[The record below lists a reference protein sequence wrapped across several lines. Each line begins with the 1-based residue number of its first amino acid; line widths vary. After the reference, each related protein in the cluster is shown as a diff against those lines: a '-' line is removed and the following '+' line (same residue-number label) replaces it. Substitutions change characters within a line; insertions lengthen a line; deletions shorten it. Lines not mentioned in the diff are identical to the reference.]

1 MKIKLTKNKKMLK
14 AIINIAKNES
24 TQIRNSRI
32 TIILYSIFPLITFLC
47 LSIVY
52 QKEIIREIPIAI
64 IDEDKSDLS
73 RTIIQFI
80 ESSPS
85 MKIVSYCNTQDEMK
99 EEFLKGE
106 IQGAFYFPAELS
118 NKIKSGKQS
127 NVVMFINASN
137 LLISNSL
144 LNDGTKILKTVNA
157 GILLKKFKSNGMA
170 EKQAM
175 SLVNPIKVES
185 NILYNSNYSYVTYL
199 IPGLTTFIMMMVVM
213 MGAVPIINHKLTE
226 SEFQKELGLTKNKI
240 LPVLIGKSIP
250 HLLFHFANALILVGI
265 IFPLFQINVKS
276 SHFILIIYLFFF
288 IVVSFSFG
296 VMLSSLIPK
305 RSFATEVALFVVTP
319 AFIYSGLT
327 FPLWAMPE
335 AHQMIAK
342 LIPYTYF
349 LSGFIK
355 LYEMGT
361 NIIYLKKE
369 IIVLSIFFIIS
380 SVITIVSIKVR
391 LNILRENSD
400 EKY

>member
-1 MKIKLTKNKKMLK
+1 MLK
-14 AIINIAKNES
+14 AILNIAKNELN
-24 TQIRNSRI
+24 QIRNSRI
-32 TIILYSIFPLITFLC
+32 TVFLYSIFPLIIFLC
-47 LSIVY
+47 YSIVY
-52 QKEIIREIPIAI
+52 QNEIIREIPVAI
-64 IDEDKSDLS
+64 VDEDKSDLS

-85 MKIVSYCNTQDEMK
+85 MKIVSYCNNQDEMK

-106 IQGAFYFPAELS
+106 IHGAFYFPADFS
-118 NKIKSGKQS
+118 YKIKSGKQS
-127 NVVMFINASN
+127 DVIMFINASN
-137 LLISNSL
+137 LLISNSI

-157 GILLKKFKSNGMA
+157 GILLKKFKSNGMT

-175 SLVNPIKVES
+175 NLVNPIKVES
-185 NILYNSNYSYVTYL
+185 NILYNSNYSYITYL
-199 IPGLTTFIMMMVVM
+199 IPGLTTFILMMIVM

-226 SEFQKELGLTKNKI
+226 SEFQNELSITNNKI
-240 LPVLIGKSIP
+240 FPLLVGKSIP

-265 IFPLFQINVKS
+265 IFPLFHINVKS
-276 SHFILIIYLFFF
+276 SQFILIIYLFFF

-296 VMLSSLIPK
+296 IMLSSLIPK
-305 RSFATEVALFVVTP
+305 RSFATEVALFVLTP

-335 AHQMIAK
+335 FHQIIAK

-361 NIIYLKKE
+361 GIIYLKKE
-369 IIVLSIFFIIS
+369 IIVLSIFLFIS
-380 SVITIVSIKVR
+380 FVITMISIKVR
-391 LNILRENSD
+391 LNILREKSD
-400 EKY
+400 EKD

>member
-1 MKIKLTKNKKMLK
+1 MLK
-14 AIINIAKNES
+14 AILDIAKNELN
-24 TQIRNSRI
+24 QIRNSRI
-32 TIILYSIFPLITFLC
+32 TVILYSIFPLIIFLC
-47 LSIVY
+47 FSIVY
-52 QKEIIREIPIAI
+52 QNEVIREIPVAI

-73 RTIIQFI
+73 RTIIQYI

-106 IQGAFYFPAELS
+106 IHGAFYFPAELS

-157 GILLKKFKSNGMA
+157 GILLKKFKSNGMT

-175 SLVNPIKVES
+175 NLVNPIRVES
-185 NILYNSNYSYVTYL
+185 NILYNSNYSYITYL
-199 IPGLTTFIMMMVVM
+199 IPGLTTFILMMIVM

-226 SEFQKELGLTKNKI
+226 IEFQNELKITNNKI
-240 LPVLIGKSIP
+240 FPLLVGKSIP

-265 IFPLFQINVKS
+265 IFPLFNINVKS
-276 SHFILIIYLFFF
+276 SQFILIIYLFYF

-296 VMLSSLIPK
+296 IMLSSLIPK
-305 RSFATEVALFVVTP
+305 RSFATEVALFILTP

-327 FPLWAMPE
+327 FPLWAMPPI
-335 AHQMIAK
+335 HQMIAK

-361 NIIYLKKE
+361 SIIYLKKE
-369 IIVLSIFFIIS
+369 IIVLSIFLLIS
-380 SVITIVSIKVR
+380 FVITMISIKVR
-391 LNILRENSD
+391 LNILRENSNGKD
-400 EKY
+400 

>member
-1 MKIKLTKNKKMLK
+1 MLK
-14 AIINIAKNES
+14 AILNIAKNEL

-32 TIILYSIFPLITFLC
+32 TVILYSIFPLIIFLC
-47 LSIVY
+47 FSIVY
-52 QKEIIREIPIAI
+52 QNEIIREIPVAI

-73 RTIIQFI
+73 RTIIQYI

-85 MKIVSYCNTQDEMK
+85 MKIVSYCKTQDEMK

-106 IQGAFYFPAELS
+106 IHGAFYFPADLS

-127 NVVMFINASN
+127 NVIMFINASN

-157 GILLKKFKSNGMA
+157 GILLKKFKSNGMT

-175 SLVNPIKVES
+175 NLVNPIKVES
-185 NILYNSNYSYVTYL
+185 NILYNSNYSYITYL
-199 IPGLTTFIMMMVVM
+199 IPGLTTFILMMIVM

-226 SEFQKELGLTKNKI
+226 IEFQNELKMMNNKI
-240 LPVLIGKSIP
+240 FPLLVGKSIP

-265 IFPLFQINVKS
+265 IFPLFHIIVKS
-276 SHFILIIYLFFF
+276 SHFILIIYLFYF

-296 VMLSSLIPK
+296 IMLSSLIPK
-305 RSFATEVALFVVTP
+305 RSFATEVALFILTP

-327 FPLWAMPE
+327 FPLWAMPQI
-335 AHQMIAK
+335 HQMIAK

-361 NIIYLKKE
+361 SIIYLKKE
-369 IIVLSIFFIIS
+369 IIVLSIFLLIS
-380 SVITIVSIKVR
+380 FVITMISIKIR
-391 LNILRENSD
+391 LNILRENSN
-400 EKY
+400 EKD

>member
-1 MKIKLTKNKKMLK
+1 MLK
-14 AIINIAKNES
+14 AILNIAKNEL

-32 TIILYSIFPLITFLC
+32 TVILYSIFPLIIFLC
-47 LSIVY
+47 FSIVY
-52 QKEIIREIPIAI
+52 QNEIIREIPVAI

-73 RTIIQFI
+73 RTIIQYI

-85 MKIVSYCNTQDEMK
+85 MKIVSYCKTQDEMK

-106 IQGAFYFPAELS
+106 IHGAFYFPADLS

-127 NVVMFINASN
+127 NVIMFINASN

-157 GILLKKFKSNGMA
+157 GILLKKFKSNGMT

-175 SLVNPIKVES
+175 NLVNPIKVES
-185 NILYNSNYSYVTYL
+185 NILYNSNYSYITYL
-199 IPGLTTFIMMMVVM
+199 IPGLTTFILMMIVM

-226 SEFQKELGLTKNKI
+226 IEFQNELKMMNNKI
-240 LPVLIGKSIP
+240 FPLLVGKSIP

-265 IFPLFQINVKS
+265 IFPLFHIIVKS
-276 SHFILIIYLFFF
+276 SQFILIIYLFYL

-296 VMLSSLIPK
+296 IMLSSLIPK
-305 RSFATEVALFVVTP
+305 RSFATEVALFILTP

-327 FPLWAMPE
+327 FPLWAMPQI
-335 AHQMIAK
+335 HQMIAK

-361 NIIYLKKE
+361 SIIYLKKE
-369 IIVLSIFFIIS
+369 IIVLSIFLLIS
-380 SVITIVSIKVR
+380 FVITMISIKIR
-391 LNILRENSD
+391 LNILRENSN
-400 EKY
+400 EKD

>member
-1 MKIKLTKNKKMLK
+1 L
-14 AIINIAKNES
+14 II
-24 TQIRNSRI
+24 
-32 TIILYSIFPLITFLC
+32 FLC
-47 LSIVY
+47 FSIVY
-52 QKEIIREIPIAI
+52 QNEIIREIPVAI

-73 RTIIQFI
+73 RTIIQYI

-85 MKIVSYCNTQDEMK
+85 MKIVSYCKTQDEMK

-106 IQGAFYFPAELS
+106 IHGAFYFPADLS

-127 NVVMFINASN
+127 NVIMFINASN

-157 GILLKKFKSNGMA
+157 GILLKKFKSNGMT

-175 SLVNPIKVES
+175 NLVNPIKVES
-185 NILYNSNYSYVTYL
+185 NILYNSNYSYITYL
-199 IPGLTTFIMMMVVM
+199 IPGLTTFILMMIVM

-226 SEFQKELGLTKNKI
+226 IEFQNELKMMNNKI
-240 LPVLIGKSIP
+240 FPLLVGKSIP
-250 HLLFHFANALILVGI
+250 HLLFHSANALILVGI
-265 IFPLFQINVKS
+265 IFPLFHIIVKS
-276 SHFILIIYLFFF
+276 SHFILIIYLFYF

-296 VMLSSLIPK
+296 IMLSSLIPK
-305 RSFATEVALFVVTP
+305 RSFATEVALFILTP

-327 FPLWAMPE
+327 FPLWAMPQI
-335 AHQMIAK
+335 HQMIAK

-361 NIIYLKKE
+361 SIIYLKKE
-369 IIVLSIFFIIS
+369 IIVLSIFLLIS
-380 SVITIVSIKVR
+380 FVITMISIKIR
-391 LNILRENSD
+391 LNILRENSN
-400 EKY
+400 EKD